1 MAADAGN
8 QAGYA
13 AVAAAFVTGLWAWFS
28 QRRKTKDDTT
38 RAGTAAEITDHQN
51 IVQNYREFNKQ
62 LQDRILIL
70 TGEVSNL
77 WTSLNA
83 LQTTLKD
90 SEVLRTDGLRQIM
103 ILESQI
109 KDLTRRTDECELKN
123 RGLEADNSRL
133 YRMLIERNAEIKRG
147 DGNFDR

>member
-1 MAADAGN
+1 MPADTGN

-28 QRRKTKDDTT
+28 QRRKTKDDIMRDDTT
-38 RAGTAAEITDHQN
+38 AEITDHQN

-62 LQDRILIL
+62 LQDRIIIL
-70 TGEVSNL
+70 TGEVTNL
-77 WTSLNA
+77 WTSLNG
-83 LQTTLKD
+83 LQVTLKD

-103 ILESQI
+103 ALESQI
-109 KDLTRRTDECELKN
+109 KELTRRADECELKN

-133 YRMLIERNAEIKRG
+133 YRLLIERNVDIRRG
-147 DGNFDR
+147 DGS

>member
-1 MAADAGN
+1 MPADAGN

-28 QRRKTKDDTT
+28 QRRKAKDDITRDDTT
-38 RAGTAAEITDHQN
+38 AEITDHQN

-70 TGEVSNL
+70 TGEVTNL

-103 ILESQI
+103 ALESQI
-109 KDLTRRTDECELKN
+109 KELTRRADECELKN

-133 YRMLIERNAEIKRG
+133 YRLLIERNVDIRRG
-147 DGNFDR
+147 DGS

>member
-1 MAADAGN
+1 MATDAGN

-28 QRRKTKDDTT
+28 QRRKTKDDITRDDTT
-38 RAGTAAEITDHQN
+38 AEITDHQN

-70 TGEVSNL
+70 TGEITNL
-77 WTSLNA
+77 WTNLNA
-83 LQTTLKD
+83 LQVTLKD
-90 SEVLRTDGLRQIM
+90 SEVLRTDSMRQIM
-103 ILESQI
+103 TLESQV
-109 KDLTRRTDECELKN
+109 KELTRRTDECELKN

-133 YRMLIERNAEIKRG
+133 YRLLIERNADIKRG
-147 DGNFDR
+147 DGTLDR